1 LTDGL
6 AALQR
11 FSAQATPALVAA
23 RSPLRALDPL
33 AVSLRPTSNSLAAA
47 LSRLEPQNPRLGFI
61 AGQLQQCEGPVANFF
76 QNTMSVFKWGDANG
90 TFPRA
95 DESLNL
101 TDLSGVTGVSVD
113 PMFHKLTDG
122 CIQP

>member
-1 LTDGL
+1 
-6 AALQR
+6 
-11 FSAQATPALVAA
+11 
-23 RSPLRALDPL
+23 
-33 AVSLRPTSNSLAAA
+33 
-47 LSRLEPQNPRLGFI
+47 
-61 AGQLQQCEGPVANFF
+61 
-76 QNTMSVFKWGDANG
+76 MSVFKWGDANG

-101 TDLSGVTGVSVD
+101 TDLSGVTGVTVD